1 MKITKMTKEERR
13 EFAEEQ
19 AREAVAMQYNFSEY
33 TLGKKRTWEES
44 YKEALIVAED
54 RHQNLWENC
63 LILQYKYKMVV
74 ITLAIQIILMFILFG
89 YLINI
94 W

>member
-1 MKITKMTKEERR
+1 MTKEERR
-13 EFAEEQ
+13 EWAEFGAIED
-19 AREAVAMQYNFSEY
+19 AAMVYNFTFNKE
-33 TLGKKRTWEES
+33 KTWEES

-63 LILQYKYKMVV
+63 LILQNENKIISWVVV
-74 ITLAIQIILMFILFG
+74 IQGAIIIFLAL
-89 YLINI
+89 

>member
-19 AREAVAMQYNFSEY
+19 AREAVAMEYNFGS
-33 TLGKKRTWEES
+33 KKTWEES

-63 LILQYKYKMVV
+63 LILEYKYKMINIVV
-74 ITLAIQIILMFILFG
+74 AIQSLLILMLLGHIT
-89 YLINI
+89 NI